1 MPAGG
6 PPLST
11 MAAPTSVTF
20 TFNVTFV
27 LGQYTIDTFDSAQQ
41 ASFLGTVVLLS
52 PSILNVQILS
62 ITPGSVIVLAQ
73 VTASGDASALL
84 SIFANEPLLSAKLG
98 TSQVDAPPTSAAIQ
112 AAINQVAPDPCPED
126 CPSGLVFGDGSP
138 VCGQCC
144 SHPDQQ
150 CAAYFEPPN
159 GCGSGSGFT
168 TEVVHL
174 LILLFGPAGVL
185 DLFTPICNY
194 HDICYSSPQ
203 YSQYFCDNQL
213 LNQLTLACVLAYPN
227 SIPSGTGACGGP
239 TDPGIPQCPPPNSR
253 QSCVADAFKVYY
265 VLSSD
270 GANQGSGPYEAAQN
284 AELDY
289 ITTMCD
295 ELDGQTCIPHRC
307 GQLVSCVWHIMWS
320 LCTELLSNMCHCSW
334 GPT

>member
-11 MAAPTSVTF
+11 TIAPTSVTF

-27 LGQYTIDTFDSAQQ
+27 LGKYTINTFDSAQQ
-41 ASFLGTVVLLS
+41 ASFLGAVALLS

-62 ITPGSVIVLAQ
+62 IYPGSVIVYAQ
-73 VTASGDASALL
+73 ITASGDASALL
-84 SIFANEPLLSAKLG
+84 SIFADQKLLSEKLG
-98 TSQVDAPPTSAAIQ
+98 TSGVDAPPTSAAIQ
-112 AAINQVAPDPCPED
+112 AAINQVAPDACPDD
-126 CPSGLVFGDGSP
+126 CPFGLVFGDGTP

-168 TEVVHL
+168 TDVVHL
-174 LILLFGPAGVL
+174 LILAFGPAGVL
-185 DLFTPICNY
+185 DLFNPICNY

-203 YSQYFCDNQL
+203 YSQYYCDNQL
-213 LNQLTLACVLAYPN
+213 LDLLTSACALAYPA
-227 SIPSGTGACGGP
+227 SIPSGTPACGGP
-239 TDPGIPQCPPPNSR
+239 TDPGLPQCLPPNSQ
-253 QSCVADAFKVYY
+253 QSCIADADKVYY

-270 GANQGSGPYEAAQN
+270 GLNQGSGPYQAAQN

-307 GQLVSCVWHIMWS
+307 EQLASCVLAHHVVTAQR
-320 LCTELLSNMCHCSW
+320 C
-334 GPT
+334 